1 MSESTPAP
9 TPAEENS
16 ESILKVLL
24 PYLVV
29 TALVAATLVL
39 AVLKFTGQG
48 AGSGAKLNA
57 VVFDVVKLANAQRAI
72 ASAMIKQDEAGAESA
87 QLLLDVSKRT
97 RQAILKVAG
106 PNTLVLVKQA
116 VVSPEMRDI
125 TDDVLKE
132 LGLPTKVPTQDTMT
146 YLTEFAPTYLSMVRQ
161 PGVKDRAP
169 AGNDGGSILP

>member
-1 MSESTPAP
+1 MSEKSTA
-9 TPAEENS
+9 TAEES
-16 ESILKVLL
+16 GESILKVLL

-48 AGSGAKLNA
+48 PGSAPKINA
-57 VVFDVVKLANAQRAI
+57 VVFDIVKLANAQRAI
-72 ASAMIKQDEAGAESA
+72 ASAMVKSDEASAESA

-97 RQAILKVAG
+97 RQAIVKVAG
-106 PNTLVLVKQA
+106 PATLVLIKQG

-132 LGLPTKVPTQDTMT
+132 LGLPTKVPTQDTMG
-146 YLTEFAPTYLSMVRQ
+146 YLTDIAPTYLSMMNLQGRKVNS
-161 PGVKDRAP
+161 GASS
-169 AGNDGGSILP
+169 DGGTILP